1 MAKPFWLMM
10 VMLTA
15 LLAVANSQN
24 QTESVGLVLDTPL
37 EGSATPPNYAFY
49 NVALPDTI
57 PNGSVLLV
65 TVDSH
70 NKASDPVIFVSQS
83 IQFPTYENADQVC
96 YFQSLDSCSLT
107 DLTAS
112 STIYVAVY
120 FYEQTNFTVVTEL
133 VQSQPIKLGLSY
145 EVNFTSTSAGL
156 VTFTI
161 DEQYD

>member
-1 MAKPFWLMM
+1 MGRCYWLPS
-10 VMLTA
+10 THTIK
-15 LLAVANSQN
+15 LLIQ
-24 QTESVGLVLDTPL
+24 VLYYL
-37 EGSATPPNYAFY
+37 N
-49 NVALPDTI
+49 L
-57 PNGSVLLV
+57 
-65 TVDSH
+65 
-70 NKASDPVIFVSQS
+70 VIFVSQS